1 MNLNQ
6 VDPDSLFKILTEN
19 VGECLYYDAS
29 KTPPTAI
36 RNNQF
41 FIILINIRSLHKH
54 HDDLVNFLALCRSP
68 PDIICITETRL
79 QAEPLIDVGLPGYTF
94 IHENSPT
101 IIGGVAMYIKNSIKF
116 ERPGKYNFEV
126 SGCENIW
133 IDVKLNNNKNLVI
146 GTVYRHPKQNPSFF
160 IEKFSEILHLLN
172 VDNATCFILGDMN
185 ININKSK
192 MPTHAV
198 DYTNILKS
206 YFFFQLIDKPT
217 GVTDFSQSII
227 DHIITNDHN
236 SHIAPGVIEYGDFS
250 DHYPVFVSIDKLKS
264 CNATPT
270 EQIVFRNRRNFQA
283 DQYCNDL
290 ESNLNQLFAGFPF
303 IDASNVNDIFSKF
316 MEMLIQ
322 ITNKHAPL
330 KQLSRRQMK
339 LQRKPWI
346 TKVIYMSIRHKQ
358 QIYKSFFLSGNPAFV
373 AYFKKYANLLTKI
386 KCAAKRLYHKK
397 KIEEGKYNPRT
408 TWQVLREYISTK
420 KNLNLPTFIRDE
432 SNVSLNDPKLIAEAF
447 NEHFSDI
454 GDKLAAK
461 IQTKHPLK
469 VF

>member
-1 MNLNQ
+1 MALIGPIDDLQQSSSRVDSTKLIQTINLQNKDNTDLEDSKLLNLNQ

-19 VGECLYYDAS
+19 VGECLCYDAS

-41 FIILINIRSLHKH
+41 FIIHINIRSFHKH
-54 HDDLVNFLALCRSP
+54 HDDLVNFLSLCRSP

-79 QAEPLIDVGLPGYTF
+79 QAEPLIDVGLPAYTF

-116 ERPGKYNFEV
+116 ERPGEYNLKV

-146 GTVYRHPKQNPSFF
+146 GTVHRHPKQNPSFF

-172 VDNATCFILGDMN
+172 VNNATCFVLGDMN

-192 MPTHAV
+192 MLTHAV
-198 DYTNILKS
+198 GYTNILKS
-206 YFFFQLIDKPT
+206 YSFFQLIDKPT
-217 GVTDFSQSII
+217 RLTDSSQSII

-236 SHIAPGVIEYGDFS
+236 LHIAPAVIEYGDLS
-250 DHYPVFVSIDKLKS
+250 DHYPVFVSIDKPKS

-270 EQIVFRNRRNFQA
+270 EQIVFRNQRNFQA

-290 ESNLNQLFAGFPF
+290 ESNLNQLLAGFPF

-316 MEMLIQ
+316 MEMVIQ

-330 KQLSRRQMK
+330 KQLSRRRMK
-339 LQRKPWI
+339 LQRKPCI
-346 TKVIYMSIRHKQ
+346 TKGIYSTCQ
-358 QIYKSFFLSGNPAFV
+358 FV
-373 AYFKKYANLLTKI
+373 TSNKYTN
-386 KCAAKRLYHKK
+386 
-397 KIEEGKYNPRT
+397 
-408 TWQVLREYISTK
+408 
-420 KNLNLPTFIRDE
+420 
-432 SNVSLNDPKLIAEAF
+432 
-447 NEHFSDI
+447 HFSYLEI
-454 GDKLAAK
+454 RLLLL
-461 IQTKHPLK
+461 ILRNMLI
-469 VF
+469 F